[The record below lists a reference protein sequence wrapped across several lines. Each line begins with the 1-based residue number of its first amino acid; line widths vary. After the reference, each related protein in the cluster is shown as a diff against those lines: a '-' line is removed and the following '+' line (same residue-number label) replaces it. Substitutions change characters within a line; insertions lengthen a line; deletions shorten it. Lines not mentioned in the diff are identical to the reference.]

1 MKTYGHG
8 QCEYIR
14 KNCECSTFSRNP
26 GDSQQTSAS
35 VDESQ
40 VTLKPTRGQWMG
52 QAARDPECPCS
63 SGASPLAVC
72 CGPAESMASRLV
84 MAWCLQSLSVY
95 LEMQIQVLDSL
106 GLYYSPSAFL
116 WNLALCLP
124 QERMESSW

>member
-14 KNCECSTFSRNP
+14 KNCKCSTFSRNP
-26 GDSQQTSAS
+26 GDSQQTLDS

-40 VTLKPTRGQWMG
+40 VTLKPSRGQWRG
-52 QAARDPECPCS
+52 QRARVSLLIWSFPISC
-63 SGASPLAVC
+63 LL
-72 CGPAESMASRLV
+72 GPMASRLV

-95 LEMQIQVLDSL
+95 LQMQIQVLDSL
-106 GLYYSPSAFL
+106 GPYYSPSAFV
-116 WNLALCLP
+116 WNLTLCLP